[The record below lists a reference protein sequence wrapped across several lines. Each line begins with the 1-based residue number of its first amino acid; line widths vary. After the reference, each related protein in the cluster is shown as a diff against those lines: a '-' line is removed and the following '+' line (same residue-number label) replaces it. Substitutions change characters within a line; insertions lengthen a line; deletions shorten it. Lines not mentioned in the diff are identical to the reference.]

1 MSNLK
6 TSLKVAILA
15 IVGLIMSTV
24 AFNITGLELIM
35 FLTYVFG
42 IVLAVSLMVY
52 ISGFVNRNFSR
63 SKNTNAI
70 ILLATG
76 AVISF
81 IMNAIL
87 DMDLFNYIGLICV
100 VLLFISIFIW
110 VARKLF
116 KNELGMVDKTLSEE
130 VNNNTDNT
138 END

>member
-6 TSLKVAILA
+6 TSLKIAILA

-24 AFNITGLELIM
+24 AFNITGFEFIM
-35 FLTYVFG
+35 FLAYVSG
-42 IVLAVSLMVY
+42 IVLAVSLMIY
-52 ISGFVNRNFSR
+52 ISGFVNRNLSR

-70 ILLATG
+70 ILFAVG

-87 DMDLFNYIGLICV
+87 DMELFEYIGLICV

-116 KNELGMVDKTLSEE
+116 KNEFSTVDKTLTEDVS
-130 VNNNTDNT
+130 NTDNT
-138 END
+138 ENN